1 MSPQCWTTL
10 GQLRLVAGEVW
21 ESPAN
26 MVLRAPSRWPRSPKA
41 ALYILLALDGPPLLR
56 EPLEGA
62 AAAALAE
69 EFFRARGS
77 ITARLRRGIEAANR
91 MLWEENRWSLPE
103 ERRHGGVVC
112 LLLRGREAYLAQV
125 GPPRAYLL
133 QGGKFRS
140 YAPRGPEILLGQKEQ
155 VTVCLAYFPLTTGT
169 RILLTDCP
177 WEEPALQKAL
187 TEPDVD
193 VAWEALVA
201 LAPTADSSAWLIG
214 PASEASE
221 IHAPAEGITPQ
232 ARQVMRA
239 TQPEAQA
246 QSRRSEQP
254 ARSPWQSLSRAGRG
268 MWEWFGR
275 VGREVGEGVLPR
287 EVPPPA
293 RRGARDMGTRLG
305 NLIQPYLPLVALG
318 IPLLVLLL
326 TGLLYWSTQVE
337 GGTEFATYLRQA
349 QEAIAIATQPG
360 TDEATARVHLQS
372 ALTQIDAALTL
383 RPGRED
389 AQKLREEAQHRLD
402 VLNKVTRL
410 AFIHSLY
417 EYPPGSQP
425 SRVLEVE
432 GTIYVLDRGT
442 NQVYH
447 HILSRSG
454 QSLVEGETKVL
465 LRQGQEVDGELV
477 GPLADMAW
485 LSSDKGGRLL
495 ILDQQGLL
503 LAYTPGSGVGRLT
516 LPGLEEGAGMVR
528 RLATYGG
535 RLYVLAPEQ
544 GQVLRYYP
552 TENGFGQPE
561 FYFPSAAEIDLSG
574 VADMAIDGYVYLLWE
589 SGLVR
594 RFLAGKE
601 QPLLILL
608 PDEPLGQTTAL
619 FARPEGEAAFLY
631 VVDAERQRV
640 VQLSKEGK
648 LIRQLKAQD
657 STLFTDLHGLFV
669 DEAQGRML
677 ITDGR
682 QLLLAEVPP
691 LPDQ

>member
-1 MSPQCWTTL
+1 MSPQRWTTL
-10 GQLRLVAGEVW
+10 GQLRLVAGEAW

-26 MVLRAPSRWPRSPKA
+26 MLLRTPSRWLRPPKET
-41 ALYILLALDGPPLLR
+41 LYILLTLSGPPLLR

-62 AAAALAE
+62 AATALAE
-69 EFFRARGS
+69 ELFKARGS
-77 ITARLRRGIEAANR
+77 ITARLQKGIEAANR
-91 MLWEENRWSLPE
+91 MLWEKNRWSLPE
-103 ERRHGGVVC
+103 ERRYGGTVC
-112 LLLRGREAYLAQV
+112 LLLRGRDAYLAQA

-140 YAPRGPEILLGQKEQ
+140 YASKESKALLGREER
-155 VTVCLAYFPLTTGT
+155 VAVHLAHFPLTGGS
-169 RILLTDCP
+169 RILLTDRP

-187 TEPDVD
+187 AKPDVGS
-193 VAWEALVA
+193 AWQALVA
-201 LAPTADSSAWLIG
+201 LAPAADSSVWLIG

-221 IHAPAEGITPQ
+221 IHTLEGITPQ
-232 ARQVMRA
+232 ERQVMRA
-239 TQPEAQA
+239 TQPEVQV
-246 QSRRSEQP
+246 QSRRPGQP
-254 ARSPWQSLSRAGRG
+254 ARSPWQPLSRVGRRA
-268 MWEWFGR
+268 WRWFGR
-275 VGREVGEGVLPR
+275 MGREVGEGVLPR
-287 EVPPPA
+287 EAPPSA
-293 RRGARDMGTRLG
+293 KRGARNVGARLG
-305 NLIQPYLPLVALG
+305 SLIQPYLPLVAFG
-318 IPLLVLLL
+318 IPLLALLL

-337 GGTEFATYLRQA
+337 RSVEFATYLRQA
-349 QEAIAIATQPG
+349 QEAIAIAAQPG
-360 TDEATARVHLQS
+360 TDETTARVHLQS
-372 ALTQIDAALTL
+372 ALTQIDAALAL
-383 RPGRED
+383 RPGLED
-389 AQKLREEAQHRLD
+389 AQRMRAEAQYRLD
-402 VLNKVTRL
+402 MLNKVTRL
-410 AFIHSLY
+410 AFIHPLY

-432 GTIYVLDRGT
+432 GAIYVLDRGT

-447 HILSRSG
+447 HLLGRSG
-454 QSLVEGETKVL
+454 QSLAEGETRIL
-465 LRQGQEVDGELV
+465 LRQGQEVDGESV

-485 LSSDKGGRLL
+485 LPSDEGGRLL

-503 LAYTPGSGVGRLT
+503 FAYTPGIGVGRLT
-516 LPGLEEGAGMVR
+516 LPGLGEGAGVAH

-561 FYFPSAAEIDLSG
+561 PYFPSATEIDLSG

-589 SGLVR
+589 NGLVR

-608 PDEPLGQTTAL
+608 PDESLGKTTAL
-619 FARPEGEAAFLY
+619 FACLEEEAASLY
-631 VVDAERQRV
+631 VLDAERQRV
-640 VQLSKEGK
+640 VQLSKEGE

-657 STLFTDLHGLFV
+657 PALFAELYGLFV
-669 DEAQGRML
+669 EESKGRML

-691 LPDQ
+691 LSDQ